1 MSGKVIGVLQVPQS
15 CNLAGDLPDVSKCFH
30 GIAQA
35 GDRRANCMGLFSIF
49 WFGASARLAPA
60 WPQADLEALP
70 IDRFR
75 FPHQHR
81 YQAVHANTGAY
92 PDA

>member
-1 MSGKVIGVLQVPQS
+1 
-15 CNLAGDLPDVSKCFH
+15 
-30 GIAQA
+30 
-35 GDRRANCMGLFSIF
+35 MGLFSIF
-49 WFGASARLAPA
+49 WLGASAHLAPA
-60 WPQADLEALP
+60 WPQADLDALP
-70 IDRFR
+70 TDRFR